1 MSEAALN
8 GIARQAAALGFVN
21 LRGDASDA
29 AFAAAAARSA
39 GIALPQTPCTFTA
52 SGARTAYWLGPD
64 EWLIAMPAGEET
76 AVEGQLREGLAGL
89 RFAATDVT
97 GACVGFDLAGAH
109 ARETLQ
115 KASPCDF
122 HPRAFPPGRCLQ
134 TTFAKAS
141 ALIAAHAEESFR
153 VLVRTSYA
161 DYARRWLADATA
173 EHERRG

>member
-8 GIARQAAALGFVN
+8 GIVRQATAQGFVN

-29 AFAAAAARSA
+29 AFAAAATKSA
-39 GIALPQTPCTFTA
+39 SIALPQTPCTFVA

-64 EWLIAMPAGEET
+64 EWLIATPAGEET
-76 AVEGQLREGLAGL
+76 ALEAQLQDGLAGL

-115 KASPCDF
+115 RASPCDF

-134 TTFAKAS
+134 TTFAKAT

-153 VLVRTSYA
+153 LVVRASYA

-173 EHERRG
+173 EHTGRG